1 MEDTIME
8 IIRCANGH
16 FYDAEQCSSCPT
28 CAKEQGGA
36 SPFVFDN
43 ESTVPLGVTAPTAP
57 VTPVDDIGA
66 TVPLGGGSASGGVSD
81 IMGTAAFRSGVPNVT
96 VPINQPNPGVGA
108 QDYGVTTPVVP
119 AGWVKDNAGAAEQNV
134 PFRPV
139 VGWLVCIEG
148 NSKGADYRIH
158 SQNNFIGRGQHMD
171 ICITGDN
178 TISAERA
185 AVIAYDDRENMFF
198 FGIGNG
204 HNLVYVNGKV
214 TLNTVVLQPFDE
226 LTIGETKLLFV
237 PLCSE
242 RFTWNGR

>member
-1 MEDTIME
+1 MELK
-8 IIRCANGH
+8 RCKNGH
-16 FYDAEQCSSCPT
+16 SYDPSITPECPE
-28 CAKEQGGA
+28 CAAQAGHTIPLAQTNLNGGWDA
-36 SPFVFDN
+36 PDAVGN
-43 ESTVPLGVTAPTAP
+43 TQPLQARKGGTVPVNPVSPLQWADERDYKSAGAVSDQYNPTLPLDYEKAPSIQP
-57 VTPVDDIGA
+57 VT
-66 TVPLGGGSASGGVSD
+66 
-81 IMGTAAFRSGVPNVT
+81 
-96 VPINQPNPGVGA
+96 
-108 QDYGVTTPVVP
+108 
-119 AGWVKDNAGAAEQNV
+119 
-134 PFRPV
+134 
-139 VGWLVCIEG
+139 GWLVCIEG

>member
-1 MEDTIME
+1 ME
-8 IIRCANGH
+8 IKRCANGH

-43 ESTVPLGVTAPTAP
+43 ESTMPLGVTDSTAP
-57 VTPVDDIGA
+57 VMPVDDIGA
-66 TVPLGGGSASGGVSD
+66 TVPLGGGSASGGVGD

-119 AGWVKDNAGAAEQNV
+119 KDWVKDKENGGAAEQNV

-185 AVIAYDDRENMFF
+185 AAIAYDARENMFF
-198 FGIGNG
+198 FGVGNS

-214 TLNTVVLQPFDE
+214 ILNTVVLQPFDE